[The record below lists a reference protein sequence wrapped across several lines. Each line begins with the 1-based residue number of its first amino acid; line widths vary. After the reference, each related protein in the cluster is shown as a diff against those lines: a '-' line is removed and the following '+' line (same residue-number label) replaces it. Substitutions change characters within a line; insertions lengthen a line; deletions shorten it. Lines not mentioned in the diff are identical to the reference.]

1 MTLTVT
7 AAPGFL
13 NTSAIR
19 VSVSSS
25 PSLTAPLVLWRVHE
39 DGSRWRVLVEAN
51 ANVITTWTGYDF
63 HAPFNQMVTYTAE
76 AGGLS
81 GSSAATMLVSDAGV
95 WLIHASDPSLSVL
108 VDNVIGPPQPYKYPS
123 ATQSFR
129 PLGSKLPV
137 QRHDFPRGG
146 ESGQI
151 TIKCD
156 SEAARAAVKACLADN
171 GVTLINTP
179 NSDDDIGWKW
189 VQIDDT
195 ELSNPGERISA
206 PFRLFA
212 LPYKEVRQPDVDAG
226 LWTLGESKAESVTLY
241 PTLGAAKTKFAT
253 LGAAKLRIYS

>member
-13 NTSAIR
+13 DVPAVQ

-25 PSLTAPLVLWRVHE
+25 PALTAPLVLWRVHE
-39 DGSRWRVLVEAN
+39 DGTRWRVLTEAN
-51 ANVITTWTGYDF
+51 ANVITTWTGFDF
-63 HAPFNQMVTYTAE
+63 HAPFNQMITYTAE

-81 GSSAATMLVSDAGV
+81 GSSAATMLISDAGT
-95 WLIHASDPSLSVL
+95 WLIHASDPDLSVL
-108 VDNVIGPPQPYKYPS
+108 VDKVIGPAAPYKYPS
-123 ATQSFR
+123 VTQSFR

-151 TIKCD
+151 TIKCED
-156 SEAARAAVKACLADN
+156 EASRAAVKACLADN

-179 NSDDDIGWKW
+179 HTDDDIGWKW

-195 ELSNPGERISA
+195 DLSNPGGTFGF
-206 PFRLFA
+206 PFRYFA
-212 LPYKEVRQPDVDAG
+212 LPYREVRQPDVDAG

-241 PTLGAAKTKFAT
+241 PTLGAAKAKFAT